1 MFLGTYEHTL
11 DAKGR
16 LVMPVKF
23 REKLEGGCVITP
35 GQEDCLTVWPMEAF
49 QREYDRIANLPA
61 TDRDA
66 RKYRRMMFAGGAD
79 LTLDAQGRIPIPEN
93 LRDWAGIVKDVTVTG
108 SGPLIELWAKEAW
121 QTERAEA
128 GEFFSNISEPLGLD
142 GTSI

>member
-35 GQEDCLTVWPMEAF
+35 GQENCLTVWPIGVFEA
-49 QREYDRIANLPA
+49 EYARISNLPA
-61 TDRDA
+61 TDRGA
-66 RKYRRMMFAGGAD
+66 RMYRRTMFAGGAD
-79 LTLDAQGRIPIPEN
+79 VKPDAQGRIPVPEN
-93 LRDWAGIVKDVTVTG
+93 LREWAGMVKDVTVTG
-108 SGPLIELWAKEAW
+108 SGPLIELWARERWEA
-121 QTERAEA
+121 ERDEA
-128 GEFFSNISEPLGLD
+128 GEFFSNIESPLGLD

>member
-23 REKLEGGCVITP
+23 REKLEGGCVVTP
-35 GQEDCLTVWPMEAF
+35 GQEDCLTVWPMDVFEK
-49 QREYDRIANLPA
+49 EYDRIANLPG

-66 RKYRRMMFAGGAD
+66 RKYRRMMFAVAAD

-93 LRDWAGIVKDVTVTG
+93 LREWAGMVKEVTVTG

-121 QTERAEA
+121 ESERSEA
-128 GEFFSNISEPLGLD
+128 GDFFSNISSPLDLD
-142 GTSI
+142 GKTI

>member
-35 GQEDCLTVWPMEAF
+35 GQEDCLTVWPMDVFEK
-49 QREYDRIANLPA
+49 EYERIANLPA

-66 RKYRRMMFAGGAD
+66 RKYRRTIFAGGAD
-79 LTLDAQGRIPIPEN
+79 VSLDNQGRIPIPEN
-93 LRDWAGIVKDVTVTG
+93 LREWAQMAKDVTVTG
-108 SGPLIELWAKEAW
+108 SGPLIELWAREKWES
-121 QTERAEA
+121 ERDEA
-128 GEFFSNISEPLGLD
+128 GEFFSSISSPLDLD
-142 GTSI
+142 GKSI

>member
-1 MFLGTYEHTL
+1 MFLGTYDHTL

-35 GQEDCLTVWPMEAF
+35 GQEDCLTVWPMDVFEK
-49 QREYDRIANLPA
+49 EYNRIANLPG

-66 RKYRRMMFAGGAD
+66 RMYRRMMYAVAAD

-93 LRDWAGIVKDVTVTG
+93 LREWAGMVKDVTVTG

-121 QTERAEA
+121 ESERSEA
-128 GEFFSNISEPLGLD
+128 GDFFSNISSPLDLD
-142 GTSI
+142 GKTI